1 MSFFQKRIFCRVGSV
16 RLLPLLLIALLLLSQ
31 FAIATHD
38 RRKRKAKVETTADS
52 VALDSLTLDSLERV
66 RREADTLTVS
76 SFLNDSLLRDSVF
89 RSGGVTLGG
98 GVTRTDTDTV
108 ARKRNPLEDP
118 VAYEASDS
126 IVYVADEGFAY
137 LFGKSNVKY
146 QNIDLAAEVISMNI
160 DSSVVHAHGVVDTLG
175 VNQGTPVFKQ
185 GSDEY
190 ESEEMSYNFRSRKAF
205 IKNVYTKQ
213 GEGFLTS
220 ENSKKSSTN
229 EMYIEHGKYTTC
241 DHPQPHFYLA
251 LSRAKVR
258 PKKDVVF
265 GPAWLVVADV
275 PLPLAIPFGFFPFS
289 SKYSSGFIMPTYG
302 DENSRGFYLRDG
314 GYYFAI
320 SDKMDLKLTGEIY
333 TKGSWGINAQSNY
346 ARRYKYSGNF
356 LASFLETKT
365 GDKNMPDYSV
375 TKSFKLQ
382 WSHRQDAKANP
393 SQSFSASVNFAT
405 SSYERSNLSSLYNPA
420 AYSQSTR
427 TSSVSYSKT
436 FSDIGLTLSGVF
448 NLSQNMRD
456 SSIAVTL
463 PNLNIS
469 LTRFYPFKRKKAAGE
484 ERWYEKI
491 SLSYTGQLS
500 NSINTKEDKLWHSNL
515 IKDWKNGMQH
525 NIPISA
531 SFTIFKYINVT
542 PSVNYTSRWYTFKE
556 MRSWDERAQR
566 EQIDTIW
573 GFNRVYNYN
582 FSIGANTK
590 IYGFYKPWK
599 KLFGDRIQTIRHV
612 ITPNVSYS
620 YAPDFGAAHYG
631 YWTSYMKT
639 DENGNVTQVDYSP
652 FSGSMYGVP
661 GRGKTGSISFDL
673 SNNIEA
679 KIKTANDSV
688 RKVSIIDELG
698 ASLSYNMAAKTKPWS
713 DLSTR
718 IRIKFSKSYTFSLN
732 ATWATYAYE
741 FDDYGNVRVGDR
753 TEWSYGRWGRF
764 QGMSQ
769 NISKTFNNDT
779 FRKLFGRR
787 GSSDKESEKAKN
799 SDGDDEASDGSSDKS
814 AAATKKEPKKA
825 EVDDDGYLPFKFPWS
840 FTVSYGVSMRENT
853 GARINPKTM
862 RYPYMLTHTMN
873 FSGNVKIS
881 DNWNTS
887 FSSGWDF
894 TMHKIS
900 MTSINISRQLHCFS
914 MSCSVVLGPFTSY
927 NFCFRCDAST
937 LTDALKYEK
946 KSSYSSNLEWY

>member
-1 MSFFQKRIFCRVGSV
+1 MSFFQKRIICRIGG
-16 RLLPLLLIALLLLSQ
+16 RGFLPLVLMALLLISQLSG
-31 FAIATHD
+31 AVLD
-38 RRKRKAKVETTADS
+38 RRKRKAAVAADTVAVDS
-52 VALDSLTLDSLERV
+52 VALDSIERA
-66 RREADTLTVS
+66 RIAADTFTVS
-76 SFLNDSLLRDSVF
+76 SFLNDSTLRDSVF
-89 RSGGVTLGG
+89 RSGGVTLKG

-108 ARKRNPLEDP
+108 ARKRDPLEDP

-126 IVYVADEGFAY
+126 IVYEAEAGFAY

-146 QNIDLAAEVISMNI
+146 QNIDLSAEVISVNI
-160 DSSVVHAHGVVDTLG
+160 DSSVVYAQGVTDSTGQKVG
-175 VNQGTPVFKQ
+175 QPVFKQ

-190 ESEEMSYNFRSRKAF
+190 ESEEMSYNFHSRKGF
-205 IKNVYTKQ
+205 ITNVYTKQ

-220 ENSKKSSTN
+220 AKSKKSSTN
-229 EMYIEHGKYTTC
+229 EMYIEKGKYTTC
-241 DHPQPHFYLA
+241 DHPEPHFYLA

-275 PLPLAIPFGFFPFS
+275 PLPFAIPFGFFPFS

-333 TKGSWGINAQSNY
+333 TKGSWGLNAQSNY

-356 LASFLETKT
+356 LASYLVTKT

-393 SQSFSASVNFAT
+393 TQTFSASVNFAT
-405 SSYERSNLSSLYNPA
+405 SSYEHSNLTSLYNPA

-436 FSDIGLTLSGVF
+436 FSNIGLTLSGVF

-463 PNLNIS
+463 PNLNITLS
-469 LTRFYPFKRKKAAGE
+469 RFYPFKRKKAAGE

-491 SLSYTGQLS
+491 AVSYTGQLS

-515 IKDWKNGMQH
+515 IKDWRNGMQH
-525 NIPISA
+525 SIPISA
-531 SFTIFKYINVT
+531 SFTLFKYINVT
-542 PSVNYTSRWYTFKE
+542 PQFNYNSRWYSFKE
-556 MRSWDERAQR
+556 NRSWDVERQC
-566 EQIDTIW
+566 EKIDTIW

-582 FSIGANTK
+582 FSISANTK
-590 IYGFYKPWK
+590 LYGFYKPWR
-599 KLFGDRIQTIRHV
+599 KLFGDKVEVIRHV
-612 ITPNVSYS
+612 ITPQVSYS

-652 FSGSMYGVP
+652 YQSSMYGVP
-661 GRGKTGSISFDL
+661 GRGKTGSLNFDL

-679 KIKTANDSV
+679 KIKSDKDSTGV
-688 RKVSIIDELG
+688 KKVSIIDELG
-698 ASLSYNMAAKTKPWS
+698 ASLSYNMAAATHKWS
-713 DLSTR
+713 DLTTR

-741 FDDYGNVRVGDR
+741 FDDYGNVFVGNR

-779 FRKLFGRR
+779 FKKLFGRKDKDKDKNKENAKE
-787 GSSDKESEKAKN
+787 GDNADNADKETDDKSNTKTREKAATD
-799 SDGDDEASDGSSDKS
+799 SDG
-814 AAATKKEPKKA
+814 
-825 EVDDDGYLPFKFPWS
+825 YMQFKMPWS
-840 FTVSYGVSMRENT
+840 FTISYGVSMRENT
-853 GARINPKTM
+853 GAKINPKTM
-862 RYPYMLTHTMN
+862 RYPYMLTHSMN
-873 FSGNVKIS
+873 FSGNIKIS
-881 DNWNTS
+881 DNWNTN

-894 TMHKIS
+894 NQHKIS
-900 MTSINISRQLHCFS
+900 MTSISISRQLHCFS